1 MRSGGVRRL
10 RQPEARHFA
19 LGHQPDDI
27 APDELD
33 VVVAEHDP
41 AGKPSSLRDQ
51 LVQVGK
57 TQAGPTTARD
67 VGERRMRIVERP

>member
-41 AGKPSSLRDQ
+41 AGEALQPPRSTGSGWQD
-51 LVQVGK
+51 
-57 TQAGPTTARD
+57 AGRAHDRA
-67 VGERRMRIVERP
+67 